1 MEAGMGVIMQ
11 QVAGGVRGLIV
22 AALAIAPFAAVPPAR
37 IAAPQRRGGT
47 QVGGSAVGEG
57 ADEAEIIRALRCG
70 DEGAFARLVGEY
82 QGALV
87 RMAML
92 YVADRTAAEEVA
104 QETWLAVLRGIDRFE
119 GRSSLKTWIF
129 RILTNR
135 AQTRGQR
142 ESRTVPFAALAR
154 AEAAGDEPTVDP
166 ARFRGPQDRYPGGWV
181 SFPRDWDAPEER
193 LLGQEMRGY
202 LRAAIE
208 ELPPAQRAV
217 IALRDVQGLGS
228 HEVCNILAI
237 SETNQ
242 RVLLHR
248 ARAKVRRELEGYL
261 AKA

>member
-1 MEAGMGVIMQ
+1 MGVI
-11 QVAGGVRGLIV
+11 GS
-22 AALAIAPFAAVPPAR
+22 AAL
-37 IAAPQRRGGT
+37 RRRREA
-47 QVGGSAVGEG
+47 QAGGSAVGEG
-57 ADEAEIIRALRCG
+57 VADEAEIIRALRCG

-82 QGALV
+82 HGALV
-87 RMAML
+87 RIATL

-142 ESRTVPFAALAR
+142 DRRVVPFAALAR
-154 AEAAGDEPTVDP
+154 TEGAGDEPTVAP
-166 ARFRGPQDRYPGGWV
+166 ALFRGPQDRYPGGWV

-193 LLGQEMRGY
+193 LLSREMQRY
-202 LRAAIE
+202 LQAAIE
-208 ELPPAQRAV
+208 DLPPAQHAV
-217 IALRDVQGLGS
+217 ISLRDVEGLGS
-228 HEVCNILAI
+228 HEVSDVLAI

-248 ARAKVRRELEGYL
+248 ARAKVRRALEEYL
-261 AKA
+261 VKA

>member
-1 MEAGMGVIMQ
+1 MGVI
-11 QVAGGVRGLIV
+11 RS
-22 AALAIAPFAAVPPAR
+22 
-37 IAAPQRRGGT
+37 AAPQRRGEAEAGR
-47 QVGGSAVGEG
+47 SAVGEEG
-57 ADEAEIIRALRCG
+57 DEAGIIQALRCG

-82 QGALV
+82 HGALV

-104 QETWLAVLRGIDRFE
+104 QETWLAVLRGIHRFE

-142 ESRTVPFAALAR
+142 DSRIVPFAALAR
-154 AEAAGDEPTVDP
+154 TEIAGDEPTVDP
-166 ARFRGPQDRYPGGWV
+166 ALFRGPQDRYPGGWV

-193 LLGQEMRGY
+193 LLSREVQRNI
-202 LRAAIE
+202 LAAIE
-208 ELPPAQRAV
+208 DLPPVQRAV
-217 IALRDVQGLGS
+217 IGLRDVEGLGS
-228 HEVCNILAI
+228 HEVCNVLAI

-248 ARAKVRRELEGYL
+248 ARAKVRRALEEYI

>member
-1 MEAGMGVIMQ
+1 MGVIMQ

-22 AALAIAPFAAVPPAR
+22 AALAIAPLAAVLPAP
-37 IAAPQRRGGT
+37 IAAPQRRGGA
-47 QVGGSAVGEG
+47 QVGGSAGGEG

-82 QGALV
+82 HGALV

-142 ESRTVPFAALAR
+142 ESRTVPFAAL
-154 AEAAGDEPTVDP
+154 
-166 ARFRGPQDRYPGGWV
+166 PQDRYPGGWV

-193 LLGQEMRGY
+193 LLGQEMQGY

-208 ELPPAQRAV
+208 ELPPAQRTV
-217 IALRDVQGLGS
+217 ITLRDVRGLGS